1 MGGKTSLDLGNAG
14 GGTSLKHLLSTEI
27 KKYQGKMGGEPE
39 SSLPTALGWAD
50 CSDWTPSLP
59 GYQGL
64 NQLNITFF

>member
-1 MGGKTSLDLGNAG
+1 
-14 GGTSLKHLLSTEI
+14 
-27 KKYQGKMGGEPE
+27 MGGEPE